1 MCAFRE
7 NDIDRKSKV
16 VAGRWY
22 LEQQTV
28 GVGRGLANFQVTG
41 PQFIRSS

>member
-22 LEQQTV
+22 LEQQIV
-28 GVGRGLANFQVTG
+28 G
-41 PQFIRSS
+41 I